1 MQTNDEAQGR
11 EKKQDSASPHVKKV
25 QANRSC
31 LEIAPPQ
38 IITVDRSPRAAK
50 LQLDT
55 IEEAEEQCMTST
67 VEYLVCEAS
76 DLFLKQLP
84 LVMSLNCGEVAPL
97 PFISVKN
104 SKLKQLM
111 RSKKLQLGTT
121 TILLDTILEES
132 IHYAEHLVSE
142 AADHVFRPL
151 QSNVNSYLGN
161 NLFSKYSWIN
171 NNNPE
176 TADKGTPPS
185 LSSQLQNSNL
195 LVQQAAAGSNL
206 VQQTGSFVQQEE
218 FLIRNS

>member
-11 EKKQDSASPHVKKV
+11 ETKQDSASPHVKKV
-25 QANRSC
+25 QANRSW

-55 IEEAEEQCMTST
+55 IEEAEEQCITST
-67 VEYLVCEAS
+67 VEYLVCQAS

-84 LVMSLNCGEVAPL
+84 LVMSLNCGEVAPP

-121 TILLDTILEES
+121 TTLLDTILEES
-132 IHYAEHLVSE
+132 IHYAEHLVLE

-161 NLFSKYSWIN
+161 SLFSKYSWINNNNN

-176 TADKGTPPS
+176 TADKGTPS
-185 LSSQLQNSNL
+185 LLSSQLQNSNL
-195 LVQQAAAGSNL
+195 LVQQAAAGTNL

-218 FLIRNS
+218 F

>member
-1 MQTNDEAQGR
+1 
-11 EKKQDSASPHVKKV
+11 
-25 QANRSC
+25 
-31 LEIAPPQ
+31 
-38 IITVDRSPRAAK
+38 VDRSPRGAK

-55 IEEAEEQCMTST
+55 IEEAEEQCTTST

-76 DLFLKQLP
+76 DLFLKHLP
-84 LVMSLNCGEVAPL
+84 LVMSLNCGEVAPP

-121 TILLDTILEES
+121 TTLLDTILEES

-171 NNNPE
+171 NNNNPE
-176 TADKGTPPS
+176 TADKGTPSS

-218 FLIRNS
+218 F